1 MNSYLSVLKQY
12 ADFSG
17 RTRREE
23 YWVFVLYNLTI
34 AICAILLDNI
44 FRITMGEAAYG
55 PLYGLYALA
64 TFIPGLAVAV
74 RRLHDVG
81 KSGWMILI
89 GLIPIIGTI
98 WLLVLLLSKGEEG
111 ENLYGEDPIDD
122 EIVPSFGDEIVALLI
137 VFYCMNSAFWGIMPK
152 MEIDFF
158 QSNTQKIGAPL
169 LNIIGGLLPIYLAC
183 FVKNGSRRI
192 FVLVLAV
199 LLLLYD
205 FYLIATQV
213 R

>member
-1 MNSYLSVLKQY
+1 MNSYLGVLKQY

-34 AICAILLDNI
+34 AVCAILLDNI
-44 FRITMGEAAYG
+44 FGITMGEAGYG

-122 EIVPSFGDEIVALLI
+122 EIVPSFGEEIVVLLI
-137 VFYCMNSAFWGIMPK
+137 VFSFLTSAFWGIMQK

-158 QSNTQKIGAPL
+158 QSNTRKIASAL
-169 LNIIGGLLPIYLAC
+169 LPIIWGLLPVYLAC
-183 FVKNGSRRI
+183 FIKNESRRI
-192 FVLVLAV
+192 FALVLAV

-205 FYLIATQV
+205 FYLIATQI